1 MNAEP
6 RQEAYGLPAPE
17 NKKFLNVCVGHQTF
31 GIPIPIIQDVLQD
44 LKITPVP
51 LTPPYV
57 FGLLNL
63 RGRIVAAIDVRT
75 SLGLPRLQDHT
86 NRKVMNIIVEHR
98 GELFS
103 LLVDT
108 IGEITDIPP
117 DQIERNPDNLSE
129 RWKAVSLGIY
139 KLKDKLIIITNIQKL
154 IGL

>member
-1 MNAEP
+1 MNAEL
-6 RQEAYGLPAPE
+6 RQEARMHPMPE
-17 NKKFLNVCVGHQTF
+17 NQKFLNVRVEKQVF

-51 LTPPYV
+51 LTPPHV
-57 FGLLNL
+57 SGLLNL
-63 RGRIVAAIDVRT
+63 RGRIVAAIDIRT
-75 SLGLPRLQDHT
+75 SLGLPRMACGT
-86 NRKVMNIIVEHR
+86 GSKVMSVIVEHN

-103 LLVDT
+103 LLVDAV
-108 IGEITDIPP
+108 GDITDIPP
-117 DQIERNPDNLSE
+117 DQIEKNPDNLSE